1 MRFLLRLT
9 AVLAMAAVL
18 MVIWRWS
25 LRDSRQAV
33 AGALKS
39 GTVLVARAAAH
50 DVSRPLA
57 LLRGS
62 ETAAQTPD
70 CAKRREGCGTS
81 PGVSDDPDDDDAGDA
96 EQVIQPQ
103 QITPPQNA
111 QRPAPPP
118 AIPPTPPPIPPAGLA
133 LEQHTQGTR
142 PAAVI
147 AASFDGMGFGFTG
160 PQGQARNAAL
170 DNSLAVGP
178 NHIVQVINGAGI
190 AIYTKKGALF
200 DTTGKVLYGAVA
212 SKTVFQGF
220 GGACEAAN
228 FGDVVA
234 RYDQFADRW
243 LYVMPIFQRI
253 PGRPEEPYSV
263 CYAVSQTPDPMGA
276 YYRYEFRRKLFPDY
290 PRPAIWPDGYYVPSS
305 TGDNV
310 IQKHACI
317 VDRAAMLKGKEAT
330 EQCLIIDG
338 VNFLNNADIDGP
350 ALPPSGTPNIMM
362 AAGGSQLRQVYE
374 DDGIYFWKLHV
385 DWENPK
391 STAAV
396 GPTKIPVAPYHYL
409 CNGQLTNC
417 VPQPGTTTRLD
428 AQGDKLMQRLTY
440 RNFGDHQSIVVT
452 HSIDSSPGAAGGVRW
467 YEFRLDPK
475 GDPYLYQQGTYAPD
489 DSYRWMAS
497 AAMDRTGNIGI
508 GYSFG
513 GTPNFVG
520 QRFAARMAAD
530 PLGQLSFHETVL
542 ASGQGVQARGNR
554 WTDYATT
561 AMDPSDDCTFWY
573 VGDYFKEGAAL
584 LTTKIGGFRLPGCLQ
599 RKLNGSAF
607 FDANHNGKRDA
618 GETGLPGIQIA
629 YSGGQ
634 SGKITTGNDGSF
646 SVEVPAD
653 PLYGAATYTISMQS
667 NAAGWIQTGQ
677 AQTVSLTDA
686 GNDTVANFG
695 SVCTVQN
702 HGGAETKYWAGSKG
716 KAVLMA
722 NDAAWR
728 TLLTSTL
735 NLTNADGSRFTVS
748 GKPSQA
754 YDQLKKWLGK
764 ASVSTQL
771 AAAALNVKFGT
782 QDGSVRVHDA
792 IAGDWPSVNALI
804 ARVSALS
811 GNAAAAYRGLIEKLN
826 GDAVA
831 VTPASAAGCG
841 AI

>member
-1 MRFLLRLT
+1 
-9 AVLAMAAVL
+9 
-18 MVIWRWS
+18 
-25 LRDSRQAV
+25 
-33 AGALKS
+33 
-39 GTVLVARAAAH
+39 
-50 DVSRPLA
+50 
-57 LLRGS
+57 
-62 ETAAQTPD
+62 
-70 CAKRREGCGTS
+70 
-81 PGVSDDPDDDDAGDA
+81 
-96 EQVIQPQ
+96 
-103 QITPPQNA
+103 
-111 QRPAPPP
+111 
-118 AIPPTPPPIPPAGLA
+118 
-133 LEQHTQGTR
+133 
-142 PAAVI
+142 
-147 AASFDGMGFGFTG
+147 
-160 PQGQARNAAL
+160 
-170 DNSLAVGP
+170 
-178 NHIVQVINGAGI
+178 
-190 AIYTKKGALF
+190 
-200 DTTGKVLYGAVA
+200 
-212 SKTVFQGF
+212 
-220 GGACEAAN
+220 
-228 FGDVVA
+228 
-234 RYDQFADRW
+234 
-243 LYVMPIFQRI
+243 
-253 PGRPEEPYSV
+253 
-263 CYAVSQTPDPMGA
+263 
-276 YYRYEFRRKLFPDY
+276 
-290 PRPAIWPDGYYVPSS
+290 
-305 TGDNV
+305 
-310 IQKHACI
+310 
-317 VDRAAMLKGKEAT
+317 
-330 EQCLIIDG
+330 
-338 VNFLNNADIDGP
+338 
-350 ALPPSGTPNIMM
+350 
-362 AAGGSQLRQVYE
+362 
-374 DDGIYFWKLHV
+374 
-385 DWENPK
+385 
-391 STAAV
+391 
-396 GPTKIPVAPYHYL
+396 
-409 CNGQLTNC
+409 
-417 VPQPGTTTRLD
+417 
-428 AQGDKLMQRLTY
+428 
-440 RNFGDHQSIVVT
+440 
-452 HSIDSSPGAAGGVRW
+452 
-467 YEFRLDPK
+467 
-475 GDPYLYQQGTYAPD
+475 
-489 DSYRWMAS
+489 
-497 AAMDRTGNIGI
+497 
-508 GYSFG
+508 
-513 GTPNFVG
+513 
-520 QRFAARMAAD
+520 MAAD